1 MSSSDIFDVLNI
13 KQKSRSPTNGQ
24 VSVPSSSAANRPKP
38 QVTGMQ
44 RELFNLLGENQP
56 PVVIKSGNNFKEK
69 MLSTSKPSPW
79 SFVEFKAN
87 SSVTLRHWVKGSKE
101 LIGDTPKESPYS
113 KFNQHLSIPSFTKE
127 EYEAFMNENEGT
139 QKSVESEK
147 NHNENFTNE
156 KKDESKNSW
165 SFEEIEYLFNL
176 CKKYD
181 LRWFLIFDRYSYN
194 NSRTLEDLKEKFYY
208 TCRNYFKASDPSN
221 PLLSSLNFSAEKEI
235 ERKKY
240 LQRLLSR
247 SAAEIAEEEAL
258 VVESKKFEM
267 AAKRTLAERESL
279 LRLLDSPHSDQ
290 TITQYLTSQG
300 MSQLYNAL
308 LADKTRKRKHDSNIP
323 ENPWM
328 KQQQQFAQHRQLQQL
343 NVKKSEVK
351 ENLSPKKTKRQRQEM
366 QTALKRKSESAYA
379 EQLLKDFNSDERKA
393 LGVITHGEKLSPG
406 VYLRSTKLST
416 FKPALQNKIL
426 AILQELSL
434 PSRPV
439 MPSFDVMERQEELLK
454 KINTLIDLKKH
465 VDKYEAARHFLLM
478 PSLPLKNSKER
489 NNNIKK
495 PFKSFTTKR
504 MKTSKRK
511 KKEEGMKLFKED
523 WQLSQFWYSD
533 DTAAILADAILEGAD
548 ENTVIA
554 IVSAPS
560 VYAAIQKK
568 PTNEIPTEHIYL
580 FEFDKRFELLAGRD
594 HFFFYDYNKPL
605 DFNDEIKG
613 KVDRLLI
620 DPPFLN
626 EDCQTK
632 SSITAKCL
640 LAPNDNSKTKKG
652 VFKHRLISCTG
663 ERMSE
668 VISKVYSD
676 TRITTFLPE
685 HSNGLSNEFRCYAN
699 FECSSWKFA
708 S

>member
-434 PSRPV
+434 PPRPV